1 MLTSSRCYLSTRDT
15 VPTIQSIAEY
25 GRVYIGCCFCISV
38 MVALIGVKL
47 CVMVHINLGHEVSP
61 FGVGIPKQPQ
71 MGGGQKMEIFG
82 NIGLSESHLTANISK
97 TVSRVN

>member
-1 MLTSSRCYLSTRDT
+1 
-15 VPTIQSIAEY
+15 
-25 GRVYIGCCFCISV
+25 
-38 MVALIGVKL
+38 
-47 CVMVHINLGHEVSP
+47 MVHINLGHEVSP